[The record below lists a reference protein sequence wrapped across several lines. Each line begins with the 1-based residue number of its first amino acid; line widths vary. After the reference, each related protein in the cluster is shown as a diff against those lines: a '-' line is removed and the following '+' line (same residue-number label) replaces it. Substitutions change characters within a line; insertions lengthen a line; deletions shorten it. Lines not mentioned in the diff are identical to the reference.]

1 MRDVERL
8 AGILDN
14 KDRPVQII
22 YAGKAHPGDT
32 PGKELIQEVIHICR
46 QAGFQRHIVFLEDYD
61 MSVARYLVQGVDVW
75 LNTPRRLSEASG
87 TSGMKAVVNG
97 VINMSILDGWWHEA
111 YNSDIGWAI
120 GREEDY
126 DDEGYQDM
134 VESNAIYEM
143 LEQEVIPLF
152 YNRGAD
158 HLPRGWIAL
167 MKASMAAICPKFNT
181 HRMVHEYIKQAYH
194 PCAAHWESLTAN
206 DFAKVRELTSW
217 KVRIRQHWSGIRIGK
232 VEMDEMSEVK
242 VGEHVTIKTQVHLG
256 SLTPEDVAVEV
267 YQGQVDPQGN
277 LVNAL
282 SISMSCL
289 ESHEEGNHT
298 FMAAIPCRFSGLYG
312 YSVRILPKHHDLT
325 SPYEMGLILWAP

>member
-1 MRDVERL
+1 MIGVEPNDYIDDPFPDGFL
-8 AGILDN
+8 PKSGNTLGLMTNVGANPATVWADTKIPMMHEWNFNIQYQLPGN
-14 KDRPVQII
+14 VSVEAA
-22 YAGKAHPGDT
+22 YAGSRSLRID
-32 PGKELIQEVIHICR
+32 
-46 QAGFQRHIVFLEDYD
+46 
-61 MSVARYLVQGVDVW
+61 
-75 LNTPRRLSEASG
+75 
-87 TSGMKAVVNG
+87 NG
-97 VINMSILDGWWHEA
+97 AINMSILDGWWHEA

-167 MKASMAAICPKFNT
+167 MKASMAAICPEFNT

-194 PCAAHWESLTAN
+194 PCVAHWESLTAN
-206 DFAKVRELTSW
+206 NFAKVRELTSW

-242 VGEHVTIKTQVHLG
+242 VGEHVTIKAQVHLG
-256 SLTPEDVAVEV
+256 SLTPEDVAVEA